1 MSVIVFPGQGSQ
13 FVGMSRDFYDNFDS
27 AKHIFSLIQDTTKI
41 NIKDII
47 FENSEGFLDITQYT
61 QLAIF
66 CASMSIYRVFK
77 EEIDLDS
84 LNIKYM
90 LGHSLGEYLALT
102 ASDTLSLEECSKL
115 LKIRGELMQ
124 NAYAVNQSGMVA
136 IIGLNC
142 NSVEKII
149 VDNDLKVEIANDNS
163 PMQIVISGIKEN
175 LNQSEKIF
183 KQNGAKKF
191 VFLNVSAA
199 FHSKIML
206 KAEKRMKHFIDNS
219 IFKDPRIPIISNY
232 TAVSSKDKTVLSN
245 NLSKQM
251 SNRVK
256 WVESVQFL
264 EKMQEDTIIEIG
276 PGKVLTGLI
285 KRISN
290 KFKVH
295 NIENISDI
303 TRFKDEFQFK
313 K

>member
-1 MSVIVFPGQGSQ
+1 MTVIVFPGQGSQ
-13 FVGMSRDFYDNFDS
+13 FVGMSRDFYDNFNC
-27 AKHIFSLIQDTTKI
+27 AKHIFDLVQDSTGI

-47 FENSEGFLDITQYT
+47 FDNSDGSLDITQYT

-66 CASMSIYRVFK
+66 CASMSIYSVFK
-77 EEIDLDS
+77 EEIDLSS
-84 LNIKYM
+84 LKIKYM
-90 LGHSLGEYLALT
+90 LGHSLGEYSALT
-102 ASDTLSLEECSKL
+102 ASETLSLKECSKL

-124 NAYAVNQSGMVA
+124 NAYKVNHSGMAA

-142 NSVEKII
+142 NTVEKII

-163 PMQIVISGIKEN
+163 PLQIVISGIKEN
-175 LNQSEKIF
+175 LSQSENIF
-183 KQNGAKKF
+183 KNNGAKKF

-219 IFKDPRIPIISNY
+219 SFNNPFVPIISNY
-232 TAVSSKDKTVLSN
+232 TALSSKDKIVLSD

-251 SNRVK
+251 SNRVR
-256 WVESVQFL
+256 WVESVQYL
-264 EKMQEDTIIEIG
+264 EKMKEDTIVEIG
-276 PGKVLTGLI
+276 PGKILTGLI

-290 KFKVH
+290 QFKIH

-303 TRFKDEFQFK
+303 MKFKDEFQFK

>member
-1 MSVIVFPGQGSQ
+1 MTVIVFPGQGSQ
-13 FVGMSRDFYDNFDS
+13 FVGMSRDFYENFSS
-27 AKHIFSLIQDTTKI
+27 AKHIFNLVQNTTGI

-47 FENSEGFLDITQYT
+47 FENSKGYLDITQYT

-66 CASMSIYRVFK
+66 CASMSIYNVFK
-77 EEIDLDS
+77 EEIDLNS

-90 LGHSLGEYLALT
+90 FGHSLGEYTALT

-115 LKIRGELMQ
+115 LKTRGELMQ
-124 NAYAVNQSGMVA
+124 NAYTANQSGMVA

-149 VDNDLKVEIANDNS
+149 VDSDLKIEIANDNS
-163 PMQIVISGIKEN
+163 PLQIVISGIKEN
-175 LNQSEKIF
+175 LIKSEKIF
-183 KQNGAKKF
+183 KLKGAKKF

-199 FHSKIML
+199 FHSKIMS
-206 KAEKRMKHFIDNS
+206 KAEKSMKNYIDNS
-219 IFKDPRIPIISNY
+219 NFNNPSIPIISNY
-232 TAVSSKDKTVLSN
+232 TALSSKDKAVLSH

-251 SNRVK
+251 SNRVR
-256 WVESVQFL
+256 WVESVKYIE
-264 EKMQEDTIIEIG
+264 EKQENTIIEIG
-276 PGKVLTGLI
+276 PGKILSGLI

-290 KFKVH
+290 KFKIH

-303 TRFKDEFQFK
+303 MRFKDEFQFK

>member
-1 MSVIVFPGQGSQ
+1 MTVIVFPGQGSQ
-13 FVGMSRDFYDNFDS
+13 FVGMSRDFYDNFNS
-27 AKHIFSLIQDTTKI
+27 AKDTFNLVQDSTGI

-47 FENSEGFLDITQYT
+47 FENSEGILDITQYT

-66 CASMSIYRVFK
+66 CASMSIYNVLK
-77 EEIDLDS
+77 EEIDLNS
-84 LNIKYM
+84 LNINYM
-90 LGHSLGEYLALT
+90 FGHSLGEYSAIT
-102 ASDTLSLEECSKL
+102 ASDALSLEDCSKL
-115 LKIRGELMQ
+115 LKVRGELMQ

-142 NSVEKII
+142 ISVEKII
-149 VDNDLKVEIANDNS
+149 ADNDLKVEIANDNS
-163 PMQIVISGIKEN
+163 PLQIVISGIKEH
-175 LNQSEKIF
+175 LSQSEEIF

-206 KAEKRMKHFIDNS
+206 KAEMSMKYFIDNS
-219 IFKDPRIPIISNY
+219 NFNNPCTPIISNY
-232 TAVSSKDKTVLSN
+232 TALSSKDKTVIST
-245 NLSKQM
+245 NLAKQM
-251 SNRVK
+251 SNRVR

-264 EKMQEDTIIEIG
+264 EKMHEDTIIEIG

-290 KFKVH
+290 KFKIH

-303 TRFKDEFQFK
+303 MRVNDEFQFK

>member
-1 MSVIVFPGQGSQ
+1 MSIIVFPGQGSQ

-27 AKHIFSLIQDTTKI
+27 AKHIFNLIQDTTKI

-183 KQNGAKKF
+183 KSR
-191 VFLNVSAA
+191 V
-199 FHSKIML
+199 
-206 KAEKRMKHFIDNS
+206 EKYSD
-219 IFKDPRIPIISNY
+219 
-232 TAVSSKDKTVLSN
+232 
-245 NLSKQM
+245 Q
-251 SNRVK
+251 
-256 WVESVQFL
+256 
-264 EKMQEDTIIEIG
+264 
-276 PGKVLTGLI
+276 I
-285 KRISN
+285 KYCL
-290 KFKVH
+290 
-295 NIENISDI
+295 
-303 TRFKDEFQFK
+303 
-313 K
+313 

>member
-1 MSVIVFPGQGSQ
+1 MTVIVFPGQGSQ

-27 AKHIFSLIQDTTKI
+27 AKNIFNLVRDTTGI

-66 CASMSIYRVFK
+66 CASMSIYTVFK
-77 EEIDLDS
+77 EEINLNS
-84 LNIKYM
+84 LNINYM

-102 ASDTLSLEECSKL
+102 ASETLSLEECSKL

-124 NAYAVNQSGMVA
+124 NAYAANESGMAA

-142 NSVEKII
+142 NTVEKII
-149 VDNDLKVEIANDNS
+149 VDNDLKIEIANDNS
-163 PMQIVISGIKEN
+163 PLQIVVSGIKEN

-183 KQNGAKKF
+183 KLNGAKKF
-191 VFLNVSAA
+191 IFLNVSAA
-199 FHSKIML
+199 FHSKLML
-206 KAEKRMKHFIDNS
+206 KAEKSMKYFIDNS
-219 IFKDPRIPIISNY
+219 FFNHPSTPIISNY
-232 TAVSSKDKTVLSN
+232 SAQSSKDKAVLST

-251 SNRVK
+251 SNRVR

-264 EKMQEDTIIEIG
+264 EKMKEDVILEIG
-276 PGKVLTGLI
+276 PGKVLSGLV

-290 KFKVH
+290 KFKIH
-295 NIENISDI
+295 NIEKISDI
-303 TRFKDEFQFK
+303 IRFKDEFQFK